1 MMATL
6 DSRLLPLIET
16 LAAADADWLAFELL
30 DGLRQGRV
38 VEETHDELRRTQI
51 AVRSA
56 GRLTRRS
63 EEPSSP
69 PPAAEPIVGDDQI
82 EWAAAYVSNRLSDAV
97 SMLQSTL
104 DQLDE
109 IVSGT
114 SALDGPFKAASS
126 EEGVTLVLQDGD
138 EVPRV
143 RRVEAADARAALP
156 KLQEVLRAWVAS
168 TRSGGVSE

>member
-1 MMATL
+1 MAIL
-6 DSRLLPLIET
+6 DSRLIPLTET

-38 VEETHDELRRTQI
+38 LEETHDELRKTQI

-56 GRLTRRS
+56 RRPTRSS

-82 EWAAAYVSNRLSDAV
+82 EWAAAYVSSRLSDAV
-97 SMLQSTL
+97 SMLQTTL

-109 IVSGT
+109 IVSGAPT
-114 SALDGPFKAASS
+114 LDQPFEAAPSQ
-126 EEGVTLVLQDGD
+126 EGVTLVLQVGD

-143 RRVEAADARAALP
+143 RRVDAADARAALP
-156 KLQEVLRAWVAS
+156 KLQEALRAWVAS
-168 TRSGGVSE
+168 TRKSTNDQ